1 MDPSLYKSV
10 TTRRSLKYSYYFVAP
25 TGGKPVLLFVH
36 GFPNTSNDWRY
47 QVAFF
52 KAQGYGLIVPD
63 MLGYGGTDKPT
74 DYPQYTLSSMS
85 QDVIDILDAEK
96 VEKAVAVGHDWGS
109 ILVSRLANYHP
120 DRFIAFAFLAAGY
133 APPSETKFEDLL
145 AYASFH
151 GQCAQCNRD
160 LTPAYRP
167 NSASDMSFLGTGL
180 ISLRKVHTRASK
192 RILLLAED
200 PKLWVSHVAPT
211 GALKAWVEADKR
223 TPTASYLSEEEV
235 KLQTE
240 ALLRGGLEGP
250 LCWYKVRVSGVD
262 IEDGKGIAPESYFI
276 QKPVFF
282 GGATQDCVCLFAM
295 GKFVIE
301 QHTKGPLTVKE
312 YETGHWVMWQAKDK
326 LNQDLLEWFQTL

>member
-10 TTRRSLKYSYYFVAP
+10 TTRRSLKYSYYLSAP

-36 GFPNTSNDWRY
+36 GFPDTSNDWRY

-74 DYPQYTLSSMS
+74 DYTQYTLSLMS

-120 DRFIAFAFLAAGY
+120 DRFIAFAFLGGY
-133 APPSETKFEDLL
+133 APPSETKLDTCLQTKQRVGYEVFGYWSYFAEEGAHKGIEKNFD
-145 AYASFH
+145 SF
-151 GQCAQCNRD
+151 
-160 LTPAYRP
+160 Y
-167 NSASDMSFLGTGL
+167 S
-180 ISLRKVHTRASK
+180 
-192 RILLLAED
+192 LLLAED
-200 PKLWVSHVAPT
+200 PKLWLSHVAPT

-223 TPTASYLSEEEV
+223 TPTAPYLSEEEV
-235 KLQTE
+235 KLQME

-250 LCWYKVRVSGVD
+250 LCWYKVRVSGLD
-262 IEDGKGIAPESYFI
+262 IEDGKRITPESYFI

-282 GGATQDCVCLFAM
+282 GGATQDCVSLLALS
-295 GKFVIE
+295 KIVVE
-301 QHTKGPLTVKE
+301 QYTKGPLTVKE
-312 YETGHWVMWQAKDK
+312 YETGHWIMWQAKDK

>member
-25 TGGKPVLLFVH
+25 TGRKPVLLFVH
-36 GFPNTSNDWRY
+36 GFPSTSNNWRY

-74 DYPQYTLSSMS
+74 DYAQYTLSSMS

-109 ILVSRLANYHP
+109 ILVGRLANYHP
-120 DRFIAFAFLAAGY
+120 DRFIAFAFLAEGY
-133 APPSETKFEDLL
+133 AVPNIKFEDLL
-145 AYASFH
+145 AYSKQRAGYELFGYWSYFAEEDAHKSIEKNFDSF
-151 GQCAQCNRD
+151 
-160 LTPAYRP
+160 Y
-167 NSASDMSFLGTGL
+167 S
-180 ISLRKVHTRASK
+180 
-192 RILLLAED
+192 LLLAED
-200 PKLWVSHVAPT
+200 PKLWLSHVAPT
-211 GALKAWVEADKR
+211 GAFKAWVEADKR
-223 TPTASYLSEEEV
+223 TPTVSCLSEEEV
-235 KLQTE
+235 KLQSE

-250 LCWYKVRVSGVD
+250 LCWYKIRVSCLD

-282 GGATQDCVCLFAM
+282 GGATQDCVSLLALN
-295 GKFVIE
+295 KIVIE
-301 QHTKGPLTVKE
+301 QYTKGPLTVKE
-312 YETGHWVMWQAKDK
+312 YETGHWIMWQAKDK